1 MFAPKSDSFK
11 QFAAKLATRSRRG
24 TVLLLV
30 LGALAMV
37 LVLAVVYAALGK
49 GDRRNATSV
58 KERLST
64 IESRDGHA
72 QHILDIIG
80 RDVFDITPEVSTQ
93 DALSLLGRADPLMR
107 RETVDVPYTDFFYLS
122 VPTEILNGTGT
133 RFDQTAIDALRFRPS
148 GGHSADAVW
157 DRGFV
162 SEDSLKDLL
171 NSEFGIDSDV
181 DMRVASDPWLA
192 STRPVDLG
200 DGSTTLDGEVYLRQR
215 DWLQISNPAPDGR
228 FVNLFYLRG
237 DEDGFNAPSIDLTRD
252 PGNRS
257 ARLSLFDESGNPTQY
272 LPFNN
277 MLSTGGALGGRRIEA
292 DWNRPAHWNMYQRG
306 LFRPVNDPG
315 FTMANGLADP
325 NNAEY
330 FAYQYADADGDGFLD
345 SRWVELVDFS
355 DPNRPTSI
363 LGKSDYRMFMAARA
377 IDLSSLVNVST
388 ATDSLTPSNSSV
400 RLGSGAHEI
409 SLFKLL
415 NTIEHSMVS
424 SNGEVLGYDEV
435 FATGT
440 GQDGDYGLFGPDNMR
455 KAGRKAYLRLVSSA
469 IRNRGYDFGQVPG
482 EANPGAELSDDLDD
496 YTPFESASV
505 RLNFANAIGNAYPGS
520 SSGGNDRTPY
530 YGIDDLIELLTFH
543 GINDDQNFSAL
554 EQAFSSDNDG
564 TNPLSYSL
572 LRSDRST
579 ASDAWPATNDVD
591 TKLLRSSLDIRR
603 MLTTVSG
610 HRPLRSN
617 ILEAANF
624 SELSE
629 DIDRKIWLDGL
640 VLGDGTYPNDFELD
654 TIDDVNAQT
663 SDLIA
668 NTFGVYMNLL
678 APNLAQE
685 DWEQDDPDRF
695 NMTKTQYYGH
705 MGPELA
711 VRLAGHMA
719 LNFRDMADMPYVDLD
734 QNGVPDVP
742 SLRALVDT
750 DISDPTGATVT
761 PYGLRQDTPTAA
773 VLRLSDGWVPPMTG
787 ATPTDIMGQL
797 WENGLKLDVE
807 ELYRGEGYDINSDVE
822 HIALSGAQNVSH
834 DAMILYGVEPQPFL
848 SQVSSMTMYV
858 DVAKTFNDLH
868 DGSATSEGEWIPS
881 AEDFGMNQQGLGPD
895 LTPDTIDD
903 WDGLPNIKGEVDP
916 DNTDF
921 LFQALFFQIFNP
933 FDVPIVLD
941 DYYLEYANSFFN
953 VSDITSGPVI
963 LAPMSTAV
971 LWVTNPGDTAEIT
984 VRFGDAGITPPHSFP
999 NAPQAFDLMLQEQL
1013 GTDVAVH
1020 QLQNR
1025 YTSVTGGLSGS
1036 GGFNVVQPTD
1046 VTDLFFD
1053 DPDVRSSVNRVALL
1067 WRDNAN
1073 IDDPMTGRI
1082 DWSAPSIAGDDRAT
1096 DQLVDR
1102 LRDTS
1107 REKVESGLVGSAS
1120 GYRAALDRRLK
1131 LPTLEAPNGEVEIN
1145 DAIQGDASN
1154 RAAPDLLGPS
1164 DLAGGINYNFT
1175 GQLGIALWG
1184 NISRRDDSDFES
1196 GRSSVDYF
1204 TGNLSTTSTLG
1215 TPGSEVVNGTP
1226 IGALP
1231 ARVFEPTIQN
1241 PAGIYDPYARS
1252 PFLLLPG
1259 TVAGDGSEFLPEG
1272 LSLLSDFGG
1281 TAEGDI
1287 DAQALWRN
1295 LQNGVVTSPI
1305 FTSLGTP
1312 VFNRGGAITLS
1323 TPINDSALD
1332 DFKGYSG
1339 KSYISVTMNQNE
1351 FRDFLTGQRTLR
1363 VGDMLLPL
1371 AVGAYRTPLETGP
1384 NSEPASP
1391 EGDYV
1396 APPVIRLGQYEAQWT
1411 TLGEVLAA
1419 SAGYADAV
1427 GPKTT
1432 RVASGGVD
1440 DPFAQ
1445 LSFAFD
1451 SSSGA
1456 SLPKTENYVLDRAH
1470 LRLDAF
1476 VPYLDMDAA
1485 AGSPSVFDETV
1496 DVRRGLGIPMALA
1509 IFDMAQAGSETGLMA
1524 KGGIDRPVMGTIN
1537 TNTAEA
1543 EVLRLSPALAMDV
1556 FESNSAGVSAFD
1568 RLWWPETLRQTSVND
1583 VSYQINAFETRRLR
1597 NFSDPSL
1604 GSADVLYADVGSTIV
1619 DYRDAVRTS
1628 RFALPSGLVG
1638 GSANS
1643 TEVTDT
1649 VVDYRDSNAE
1659 ELGLLIDRS
1668 ESSGIT
1674 GIRNHPGIGSMGE
1687 LFAARNVISDPMDPY
1702 DPTLNNPH
1710 LDNQHH
1716 MDGFAR
1722 DDRTSGVGFI
1732 DRRGTADNNDNYG
1745 RGILNPQEALDFT
1758 RNNALS
1764 MEVASFGEPLTG
1776 DLFSASLATRLL
1788 PESQTGLPT
1797 IRDTYVNPTFPGWV
1811 NPSPGSGPT
1820 DSGLLPIMPD
1830 QIPDDYDEQL
1840 VQLNAVLNSM
1850 SVGSDYYAVWF
1861 VLHGYQESDTLN
1873 LGEQDPLTPSFR
1885 GRYLMIL
1892 DRSNVTEKG
1901 DQPRV
1906 LAFVQLPET
1915 LPPAP

>member
-11 QFAAKLATRSRRG
+11 QIAAKLATRSRRG

-237 DEDGFNAPSIDLTRD
+237 DENGFNAPSIDLTRD

-440 GQDGDYGLFGPDNMR
+440 GQDGDYGLFGPENMR

-617 ILEAANF
+617 ILEASNF

-640 VLGDGTYPNDFELD
+640 VLGDGTYPNDIELD

-773 VLRLSDGWVPPMTG
+773 VIRLSDGWVPPMTG

-848 SQVSSMTMYV
+848 SQVASLSMYTDIPKSDSDELLM
-858 DVAKTFNDLH
+858 NNP
-868 DGSATSEGEWIPS
+868 DGEFEVEPMG
-881 AEDFGMNQQGLGPD
+881 GPD
-895 LTPDTIDD
+895 GITPNEDD
-903 WDGLPNIKGEVDP
+903 FDGLPNIDGAVTAAND
-916 DNTDF
+916 DF
-921 LFQALFFQIFNP
+921 ILQALLFQLFNP
-933 FDVPIVLD
+933 FDVPLVLDGYYIEFADSFFPLSDLVGGAPIVLPPR
-941 DYYLEYANSFFN
+941 E
-953 VSDITSGPVI
+953 
-963 LAPMSTAV
+963 TAV
-971 LWVTNPGDTAEIT
+971 FWVTNPGSADEADARLQTAYPGINIIIPSGGSTPNLIEYLIQRQ
-984 VRFGDAGITPPHSFP
+984 VGNAVALHQIQRRFTKIS
-999 NAPQAFDLMLQEQL
+999 
-1013 GTDVAVH
+1013 GT
-1020 QLQNR
+1020 L
-1025 YTSVTGGLSGS
+1025 TGSGS
-1036 GGFNVVQPTD
+1036 YNAVPLGDVQD
-1046 VTDLFFD
+1046 FFHGD
-1053 DPDVRSSVNRVALL
+1053 TSARSDANRVVML
-1067 WRDNAN
+1067 WRDNPDFVDPINGRLDWTGSSLNMAN
-1073 IDDPMTGRI
+1073 
-1082 DWSAPSIAGDDRAT
+1082 RAT

-1102 LRDTS
+1102 LRDTEEIAVS
-1107 REKVESGLVGSAS
+1107 SIFGSGS
-1120 GYRAALDRRLK
+1120 GFRAALDRRLA
-1131 LPTLEAPNGEVEIN
+1131 LPEIPGRNRTGTARVRNAIRGDDENG
-1145 DAIQGDASN
+1145 AI
-1154 RAAPDLLGPS
+1154 PLLLQSFDPF
-1164 DLAGGINYNFT
+1164 INYNDNR
-1175 GQLGIALWG
+1175 QISLALWG
-1184 NISRRDDSDFES
+1184 SISRRQDSQLSS
-1196 GRSSVDYF
+1196 GRSSVAYYTDNF
-1204 TGNLSTTSTLG
+1204 VAGGN
-1215 TPGSEVVNGTP
+1215 PGSEFVTGTP
-1226 IGALP
+1226 VGALP
-1231 ARVFEPTIQN
+1231 ASVFEYAST
-1241 PAGIYDPYARS
+1241 DPLANVS
-1252 PFLLLPG
+1252 FLHSNESD
-1259 TVAGDGSEFLPEG
+1259 VAGDDGVSMMPEDLDLARDIRG
-1272 LSLLSDFGG
+1272 NPYPSANERISDHW
-1281 TAEGDI
+1281 
-1287 DAQALWRN
+1287 QAL
-1295 LQNGVVTSPI
+1295 V
-1305 FTSLGTP
+1305 GTGPSFRRLPGMESIGRP
-1312 VFNRGGAITLS
+1312 VIDTTGL
-1323 TPINDSALD
+1323 ALTIPMPA
-1332 DFKGYSG
+1332 S
-1339 KSYISVTMNQNE
+1339 SVTAFDEYAGDRYIQITVNQNE

-1363 VGDMLLPL
+1363 VGDMLLPI
-1371 AVGAYRTPLETGP
+1371 AVGGYRTPLEMGTSTSISADGQYAQDV
-1384 NSEPASP
+1384 NN
-1391 EGDYV
+1391 
-1396 APPVIRLGQYEAQWT
+1396 RLLQYEAQWT
-1411 TLGEVLAA
+1411 TLGEALAA
-1419 SAGYADAV
+1419 AAGYANAV
-1427 GPKTT
+1427 GPQTT
-1432 RVASGGVD
+1432 RAIAGNVD
-1440 DPFAQ
+1440 DPFAD
-1445 LSFAFD
+1445 LSFD
-1451 SSSGA
+1451 NSSGFPQ
-1456 SLPKTENYVLDRAH
+1456 PKQDNYVLDRAH

-1509 IFDMAQAGSETGLMA
+1509 IFDMAQAGSETGFMA

-1745 RGILNPQEALDFT
+1745 RGMLNPQEALDFT

-1906 LAFVQLPET
+1906 LAFVQLPDT